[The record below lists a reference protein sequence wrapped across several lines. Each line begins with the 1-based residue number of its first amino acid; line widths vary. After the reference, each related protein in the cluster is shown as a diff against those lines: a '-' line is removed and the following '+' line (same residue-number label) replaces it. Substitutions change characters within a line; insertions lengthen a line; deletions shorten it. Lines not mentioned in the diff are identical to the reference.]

1 MVHFYSDLK
10 VLIEAVAGLNRDI
23 LHLHFGI
30 LLFLL
35 LSWRMPEPHRF
46 RRAFVCLLVIAVAN
60 ECFDMLMALEKA
72 EPLNWRESI
81 GDIVN
86 TVLWPAVWCVF
97 QRRIVRALVNE
108 HSLDKPT

>member
-10 VLIEAVAGLNRDI
+10 ALIEAVAGFDRNI

-46 RRAFVCLLVIAVAN
+46 RRAFVCLLVIAVVN

-72 EPLNWRESI
+72 EPFSWRESI
-81 GDIVN
+81 VDIIN